1 MSLSLPRDIGLHM
14 GEERKRHA
22 ESSYY
27 YTSPTHH
34 STTLGFQ
41 FSYKTIKI
49 KSCYEIER
57 LNQLQAFFQAK

>member
-41 FSYKTIKI
+41 FK
-49 KSCYEIER
+49 
-57 LNQLQAFFQAK
+57 LHQLQDNQNQELLRED